1 VLRRQQR
8 RRPSVI
14 RKAVK
19 AKILI
24 VDDEPEVASS
34 LAQSLE
40 EKGYEVIIAKD
51 DREALYYFDEVQ
63 PDLIILDIRFGPYD
77 ERMGLDILKEIRE
90 LKDDRTTPIIMLTG
104 LSEEE
109 LEPLS
114 FNLGATDFV
123 RKSVSTKGLLARIK
137 ARLPHALREPILIDG
152 CIEIGLSNN
161 SVKVK
166 RDDEWQ
172 RVHFEPKEFAVLK
185 KLVLNPGRVIEREVL
200 ESFFE
205 NAENQ
210 AKTLNSYISTL
221 RRELEPDPRDPQY
234 ILTKRG
240 IGYWFRDYR

>member
-1 VLRRQQR
+1 M
-8 RRPSVI
+8 
-14 RKAVK
+14 K
-19 AKILI
+19 AKILV

-40 EKGYEVIIAKD
+40 EKGYEVIIAED
-51 DREALYYFDEVQ
+51 DREALYYFDKVQ

-90 LKDDRTTPIIMLTG
+90 LKGDRATPIIMLTG

-137 ARLPHALREPILIDG
+137 ARLPRAIREPIVIDDR
-152 CIEIGLSNN
+152 IEIDLSNN

-166 RDDEWQ
+166 RGDEWQ
-172 RVHFEPKEFAVLK
+172 RVHFEPKEFAVLR

-200 ESFFE
+200 ENSFE
-205 NAENQ
+205 DAENQ
-210 AKTLNSYISTL
+210 AKTLNSYISKL
-221 RRELEPDPRDPQY
+221 RSELEPDPRDPQY

-240 IGYWFRDYR
+240 VGYWFKDYR

>member
-1 VLRRQQR
+1 M
-8 RRPSVI
+8 
-14 RKAVK
+14 K
-19 AKILI
+19 AKILV
-24 VDDEPEVASS
+24 VDDEPEMARS
-34 LAQSLE
+34 LAQSLK

-63 PDLIILDIRFGPYD
+63 PDLIVLDIHFSPYD
-77 ERMGLDILKEIRE
+77 ERMGLDILKEIRK
-90 LKDDRTTPIIMLTG
+90 LKDDRATPIIMLTG

-114 FNLGATDFV
+114 FDLGATDFV
-123 RKSVSTKGLLARIK
+123 RKSVSKKGLLARIK
-137 ARLPHALREPILIDG
+137 ARLPRAMREPIVIDDH
-152 CIEIGLSNN
+152 IKIDLSNN
-161 SVKVK
+161 LVKVK
-166 RDDEWQ
+166 REDEWQ

-210 AKTLNSYISTL
+210 AKTLNSYISKL

-240 IGYWFRDYR
+240 IGYWLRDYR

>member
-1 VLRRQQR
+1 
-8 RRPSVI
+8 
-14 RKAVK
+14 VK
-19 AKILI
+19 AKILV

-51 DREALYYFDEVQ
+51 DREALYYFDEAQ

-90 LKDDRTTPIIMLTG
+90 LRDDKATPIIMLTG
-104 LSEEE
+104 LREEE

-114 FNLGATDFV
+114 FDLGATDFV
-123 RKSVSTKGLLARIK
+123 RKSVSTKGLLARVK
-137 ARLPHALREPILIDG
+137 ARLPRAMREPIVIDDR
-152 CIEIGLSNN
+152 IEIDLSNN

-166 RDDEWQ
+166 RGDEWQ
-172 RVHFEPKEFAVLK
+172 KVHLEPKEFAVLK

-205 NAENQ
+205 DAENQ
-210 AKTLNSYISTL
+210 AKTLNSYISKL
-221 RRELEPDPRDPQY
+221 RGELEPDPRDPQY

-240 IGYWFRDYR
+240 VGYWFRDYR

>member
-1 VLRRQQR
+1 
-8 RRPSVI
+8 
-14 RKAVK
+14 VK
-19 AKILI
+19 AKILV

-40 EKGYEVIIAKD
+40 EKGYEVIIAED
-51 DREALYYFDEVQ
+51 DREALYYFDKVQ

-90 LKDDRTTPIIMLTG
+90 LKGDRATPIIMLTG

-137 ARLPHALREPILIDG
+137 ARLPRAIREPIVIDDR
-152 CIEIGLSNN
+152 IEIDLSNN

-166 RDDEWQ
+166 RGDEWQ
-172 RVHFEPKEFAVLK
+172 RVHFEPKEFAVLR

-200 ESFFE
+200 ENSFE
-205 NAENQ
+205 DAENQ
-210 AKTLNSYISTL
+210 AKTLNSYISKL
-221 RRELEPDPRDPQY
+221 RSELEPDPRDPQY

-240 IGYWFRDYR
+240 VGYWFKDYR